1 MTQQAADRGP
11 GEVPGNVPVIIAWA
25 LSDYYWTME
34 EKHTFKKR
42 LCHNDFRR
50 FKKYVESTTTHGV
63 VHVFSG
69 RSIIRRVFWA
79 VIFLGAMVGCL
90 YNIID
95 RIRYLAGQPTAT
107 TISIKREASLAF
119 PSITVCNLNLARRS
133 YLEANGLDEFVSSAF
148 QAPVT
153 DANGFSS
160 MCQSDALPLIPAL
173 RNVSSGRSGMRLG
186 QNAIFHTVQF
196 EGRHFLEDFV
206 VECYFR
212 GRRCNI
218 TEDFEPVLTQLGYCY
233 TFNSGRN
240 ERPALFANGTGP
252 RQGLQ
257 LLLNIQQSEY
267 IASPNGDAG
276 VKIAVHPQGEPGE
289 PSNDGVAV
297 PPGRNAF
304 LALRERRVM
313 DRSSGRRDTCRE
325 SNDKEGFNFLQE
337 EYNYS
342 TTACLIDCFFTSIT
356 QRCRCIEAYQPIS
369 NTLRSL
375 PDCSVSEIC
384 CVIDEYATAKT
395 CDCPTA
401 CEYTVYD
408 VSTSY
413 SIFPSER
420 FGKNFSQERN
430 LTLLQVSNNY
440 LVVEIYFESLNVER
454 EVTEDAY
461 SVVALLSDIGGQLA
475 LFIGASFIS
484 ILELAMWLLDEIKD
498 RCCGIS
504 EEKIHDWVEAEKRK
518 FEEWEE
524 NKHRESEMKTL
535 PKLKETN
542 V

>member
-1 MTQQAADRGP
+1 
-11 GEVPGNVPVIIAWA
+11 
-25 LSDYYWTME
+25 ME
-34 EKHTFKKR
+34 EKQTFKKR
-42 LCHNDFRR
+42 LCSNDCRR

-69 RSIIRRVFWA
+69 KSIIRRVFWA

-107 TISIKREASLAF
+107 TISIKREASLTF
-119 PSITVCNLNLARRS
+119 PSITVCNLNLVRRS
-133 YLEANGLDEFVSSAF
+133 YLEANGLDEFVSSVF
-148 QAPVT
+148 QSPVI
-153 DANGFSS
+153 DSDNSS
-160 MCQSDALPLIPAL
+160 ECESLALPLMPAL
-173 RNVSSGRSGMRLG
+173 RSVSSGRSGMRLG

-196 EGRHFLEDFV
+196 EGRHFLEEFV

-233 TFNSGRN
+233 TFNSGRS
-240 ERPALFANGTGP
+240 ERPIYSANGTGP

-276 VKIAVHPQGEPGE
+276 VKIAVHPQEEPGE
-289 PSNDGVAV
+289 PSNFGVAI

-313 DRSSGRRDTCRE
+313 DRSSDRTDTCRE
-325 SNDKEGFNFLQE
+325 SNDIEGFNFLQE

-342 TTACLIDCFFTSIT
+342 TTACLIDCFFTSIS

-369 NTLRSL
+369 DTLRSL

-384 CVIDEYATAKT
+384 CVIDEYANART
-395 CDCPTA
+395 CNCSTA
-401 CEYTVYD
+401 CEYTTYD

-413 SIFPSER
+413 SVFPSER
-420 FGKNFSQERN
+420 FGMDFSQERN
-430 LTLLQVSNNY
+430 LTLSQVSNNY
-440 LVVEIYFESLNVER
+440 LVVEVYFESLNVER

-484 ILELAMWLLDEIKD
+484 VLELAMWLLDEIKD

-504 EEKIHDWVEAEKRK
+504 EQDIHDWIEAEKK
-518 FEEWEE
+518 KLKEWEE
-524 NKHRESEMKTL
+524 KKHRESSPIEMKPL
-535 PKLKETN
+535 PQKPKETD

>member
-1 MTQQAADRGP
+1 M
-11 GEVPGNVPVIIAWA
+11 
-25 LSDYYWTME
+25 TME

-42 LCHNDFRR
+42 LCHNDCRR

-63 VHVFSG
+63 VHIFSG
-69 RSIIRRVFWA
+69 KSIIRRIFWA
-79 VIFLGAMVGCL
+79 VIFLGAMGACL

-95 RIRYLAGQPTAT
+95 RILYLAGQPTAT

-133 YLEANGLDEFVSSAF
+133 YLEANGLNEFVSNVF
-148 QAPVT
+148 QAPLT
-153 DANGFSS
+153 DTLNDSLD
-160 MCQSDALPLIPAL
+160 MCRSNALPLVPAL
-173 RNVSSGRSGMRLG
+173 RNVSSGRSGMRQG
-186 QNAIFHTVQF
+186 QSAIFHTIQF
-196 EGRHFLEDFV
+196 EGRHFLEEFI
-206 VECYFR
+206 VECFFR
-212 GRRCNI
+212 GKRCNL

-240 ERPALFANGTGP
+240 ERPVLFANGTGP

-304 LALRERRVM
+304 LGLRERRVM

-325 SNDKEGFNFLQE
+325 SSDKEGFNFLQE

-356 QRCRCIEAYQPIS
+356 RECGCIEAYQPTS

-375 PDCSVSEIC
+375 PDCSVSDLC
-384 CVIDEYATAKT
+384 CVIGEYATAET

-401 CEYTVYD
+401 CNHTVYD

-413 SIFPSER
+413 SVFPSER

-430 LTLLQVSNNY
+430 LTLSQVSNNY

-475 LFIGASFIS
+475 LFVGASFIS

-504 EEKIHDWVEAEKRK
+504 EEKIHDWIEDEKRK
-518 FEEWEE
+518 LEEWEE
-524 NKHRESEMKTL
+524 KRHHREKSPTEMKTL
-535 PKLKETN
+535 PQKSKETN